1 MRVKALQSFAGKIS
15 MYEGET
21 REVTDAVL
29 LQDLL
34 HAGYITELKAE
45 AKPVQKP
52 VENPKTSPKKR
63 VEKKKK
69 K

>member
-1 MRVKALQSFAGKIS
+1 MRVQALTSFAGKIS
-15 MYEGET
+15 MYEGEV
-21 REVTDAVL
+21 REVNDLDVR
-29 LQDLL
+29 DLL
-34 HAGYITELKAE
+34 AAGYIKEIKPE

-52 VENPKTSPKKR
+52 VENSKTSPKKR